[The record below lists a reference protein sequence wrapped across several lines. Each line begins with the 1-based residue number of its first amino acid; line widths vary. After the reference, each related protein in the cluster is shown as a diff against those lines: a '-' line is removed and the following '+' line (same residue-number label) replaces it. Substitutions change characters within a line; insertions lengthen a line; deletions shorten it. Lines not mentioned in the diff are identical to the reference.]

1 MMQNSWN
8 CISNV
13 ITFLLQHNSPKCVG
27 ASGLHLFSDWNSK
40 AFLVVSHL
48 SHSQHPFIS
57 LKFTCSSCCLSGSTF
72 HCGLVFQFCICACD
86 SCGKRILACC
96 TLRCFLL
103 VIISWHDGLIIDL
116 ALCFLLFKWGLRL
129 AMHFLIFNVM
139 GPVFHC
145 TVFLLF

>member
-1 MMQNSWN
+1 MQNSWN
-8 CISNV
+8 LISNV
-13 ITFLLQHNSPKCVG
+13 ITFLLQHNSPKWVG

-86 SCGKRILACC
+86 SSGKNILACC
-96 TLRCFLL
+96 TLRCFSL
-103 VIISWHDGLIIDL
+103 VIILWHNGLIIDL
-116 ALCFLLFKWGLRL
+116 ALHFLLFKWCLRL
-129 AMHFLIFNVM
+129 AVHFLTFNVM

-145 TVFLLF
+145 AVFLLF